1 MQLPLLRVGDL
12 DDGHADPAQY
22 LEVGPRIAAHVGDT
36 AEEEDGRVDA
46 ALHQSARDHES
57 VAAVVAA
64 ATHHPDAAGRKIVER
79 RFHRRD
85 RLTPGILHQHDRRN
99 PDVLDRAAI
108 GFAHLF
114 GVEHSHAFRSSV
126 LLVLDCGQLA
136 AQLSAFSFQLRSQ
149 QSQKLRL
156 RADELRAGELRSER
170 VKGAVYV
177 NGIITPAR
185 EAVIPVYDH
194 GFVYGEGVY
203 ETLRT
208 YNRVPFL
215 YDRHLRRLRA
225 SAAALHLDVPFDDDT
240 LLGWIHDTMAV
251 AERSPEGLSTPTP
264 PIPPLKEAYIRIL
277 LTRGVGDLS
286 YDLTATPAPSLVI
299 IVKPFDEPPARMFD
313 EGIKIVL
320 VSILR
325 NHPGSVNPI
334 IKSNNLLNNALAM
347 QEARRQGG
355 EEALMC
361 NYRGELSECA
371 QSNFFLVR
379 DGVALT
385 PRSASGLLEG
395 LTRAFLFEVGA
406 RGRRAGRGSHA
417 HACRSHFCAGSV
429 HHRVDTRA
437 HAGRPDR
444 RPDDRQRP
452 PGAGDAQAAGR
463 ISKESLGTERAGPM
477 LKAEC

>member
-1 MQLPLLRVGDL
+1 
-12 DDGHADPAQY
+12 
-22 LEVGPRIAAHVGDT
+22 
-36 AEEEDGRVDA
+36 
-46 ALHQSARDHES
+46 
-57 VAAVVAA
+57 
-64 ATHHPDAAGRKIVER
+64 
-79 RFHRRD
+79 
-85 RLTPGILHQHDRRN
+85 
-99 PDVLDRAAI
+99 
-108 GFAHLF
+108 
-114 GVEHSHAFRSSV
+114 
-126 LLVLDCGQLA
+126 
-136 AQLSAFSFQLRSQ
+136 
-149 QSQKLRL
+149 
-156 RADELRAGELRSER
+156 

-177 NGIITPAR
+177 NGTITPAG

-215 YDRHLRRLRA
+215 YDRHVRRLRA
-225 SAAALHLDVPFDDDT
+225 SAAALHLDVPFDDDS
-240 LLGWIHDTMAV
+240 LLAWIHDTMAV
-251 AERSPEGLSTPTP
+251 AERSPDWLSTS
-264 PIPPLKEAYIRIL
+264 IPPSKEAYIRIL

-347 QEARRQGG
+347 QEARRKGG

-361 NYRGELSECA
+361 NYRGELSECS

-385 PRSASGLLEG
+385 PRSACGLLEG
-395 LTRAFLFEVGA
+395 LTRAFLFEVGGEVGVQVEEA
-406 RGRRAGRGSHA
+406 TLTPADLTSAQEAFITGS
-417 HACRSHFCAGSV
+417 
-429 HHRVDTRA
+429 TRELTPVVRIDDQIIGN
-437 HAGRPDR
+437 GRPGPVTCKLLEGFR
-444 RPDDRQRP
+444 KKAWELTAQ
-452 PGAGDAQAAGR
+452 GAAAR
-463 ISKESLGTERAGPM
+463 
-477 LKAEC
+477 